1 MTPDQFKEARQLLGL
16 SPLQAAPLL
25 GFTNRSRIYEIE
37 AGNAGVSKPVALLMR
52 AYLDGYRP
60 DGWPA

>member
-1 MTPDQFKEARQLLGL
+1 MTPDQFKEARQSLGL

-37 AGNAGVSKPVALLMR
+37 AGNAKVSKPVALLMQ
-52 AYLDGYRP
+52 AYLD
-60 DGWPA
+60 